1 MDYILRRNIVMSE
14 KKIRILIMGA
24 AGRDFQNFNTYFRN
38 NSKYQVVC
46 FTATQIP
53 DIAGRNYP
61 PELSGPLY
69 PEGIPI
75 YDEKNLIELIKKYEV
90 DQVILAYSDLPHVTV
105 MQKASQI
112 LKYTDFRL
120 LGYPNTS
127 IKSKLPVISV
137 CAVRTGA
144 GKSQTTRK
152 IGKILRKHGKRVAI
166 IRHPMP
172 YGDLRK
178 QIWQRFGEIA
188 DLDKHECTIEER
200 EEYEPHIT
208 EGNLVFAGIDYKK
221 VLEEAEKEADII
233 LWDGGNNDFP
243 FYKSDLQFVVVDPYR
258 PNHEVTYYPGQTNL
272 ALADV
277 IIVNKVN
284 TAPKDGIEKVL
295 KNIKSENPDAH
306 VIMADSKIT
315 VENPELIKDKQ
326 VLVVEDGPT
335 LTHGDMKIGAGII
348 AAEGNGAKEIVDPR
362 SYAVGS
368 IISTFEHYNHLEK
381 VLPAMGYGTKQM
393 NELEETIKNTPAEVV
408 VIGTPI
414 DLRKVISISKP
425 SVRVK
430 YDLDEKEGG
439 TVEDVLKN
447 RGFI

>member
-1 MDYILRRNIVMSE
+1 MSE
-14 KKIRILIMGA
+14 KKIRVIIMGA
-24 AGRDFQNFNTYFRN
+24 AGRDFQNFNTFFRD
-38 NSKYQVVC
+38 NSTYQVVC

-61 PELSGPLY
+61 PELSGHLY

-75 YDEKNLIELIKKYEV
+75 YDESNLINLIKKHEV
-90 DQVILAYSDLPHVTV
+90 DQVILAYSDLPHVKV
-105 MQKASQI
+105 MQKASRI

-120 LGYPNTS
+120 MGYPKTS

-152 IGKILRKHGKRVAI
+152 IGKILRDHGKRVAV

-172 YGDLRK
+172 YGDLKK

-200 EEYEPHIT
+200 EEYEPHIIA
-208 EGNLVFAGIDYKK
+208 GNLVFAGIDYAKI
-221 VLEEAEKEADII
+221 LEEAEKEADVI
-233 LWDGGNNDFP
+233 LWDGGNNDFS
-243 FYKSDLQFVVVDPYR
+243 FYKSNLQFVVVDPYR
-258 PNHEVTYYPGQTNL
+258 PDHEMTYYPGQTNFSM
-272 ALADV
+272 ADV

-284 TAPKDGIEKVL
+284 TAPKEGIEKVL
-295 KNIKSENPDAH
+295 KNIESENPEAH
-306 VIMADSKIT
+306 IIMADSKIT
-315 VENPELIKDKQ
+315 VENPELIKDKL
-326 VLVVEDGPT
+326 VLVIEDGPT

-348 AAEGNGAKEIVDPR
+348 AAERNGAREIIDPR

-368 IISTFEHYNHLEK
+368 IITTFENHNHLEK
-381 VLPAMGYGTKQM
+381 VLPAMGYGSKQM
-393 NELEETIKNTPAEVV
+393 EELEETINKTPAEVV

-414 DLRKVISISKP
+414 DLRKVIDITKP

-439 TVEDVLKN
+439 TVEEILKN
-447 RGFI
+447 KGFI